1 MLRHFQPFF
10 DVKKL
15 IELQSQE
22 ISYRVTKEPVTNK
35 SISTKKQTV
44 PKQKRKTLGMRK
56 GQ

>member
-22 ISYRVTKEPVTNK
+22 NSYRVTKDPVTNK
-35 SISTKKQTV
+35 NISTKKQTI

-56 GQ
+56 G